1 MLEGSSFTK
10 IDFLVRNHFSIKY
23 KKIGYLFCRKLR
35 TEEEID

>member
-23 KKIGYLFCRKLR
+23 KKIGICFAEKKH
-35 TEEEID
+35 

>member
-23 KKIGYLFCRKLR
+23 KKIGYLFCRKKTLK
-35 TEEEID
+35 EN